1 MEVNSGKFPSLSRTL
16 SENFFSI
23 NHTETEKISL
33 FLSIYP
39 KMSKIDYLLAILSL
53 WLLRDKKH
61 LLITSEV
68 ANQRTRK
75 ALSISGVVY
84 KYTYALLIKR
94 EVKMAGY
101 WASSFLFTETIKT
114 QLRTRLISSHLVQTS
129 LVNQEFIVK
138 QKYSLYNM

>member
-16 SENFFSI
+16 RWKFFSI

-39 KMSKIDYLLAILSL
+39 KMSKIDYLRAILSL
-53 WLLRDKKH
+53 RLLRDEKH
-61 LLITSEV
+61 LLITSVV

-101 WASSFLFTETIKT
+101 
-114 QLRTRLISSHLVQTS
+114 
-129 LVNQEFIVK
+129 
-138 QKYSLYNM
+138 